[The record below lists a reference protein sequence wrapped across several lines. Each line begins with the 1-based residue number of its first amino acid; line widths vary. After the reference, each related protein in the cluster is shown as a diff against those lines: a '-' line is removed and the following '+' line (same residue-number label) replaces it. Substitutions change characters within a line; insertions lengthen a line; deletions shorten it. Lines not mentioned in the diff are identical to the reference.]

1 MKNTYKIILFV
12 CVLIFIG
19 IGTYMSMG
27 NESAQEVSGESQ
39 EIEEINNVEETD
51 LEEQEENF
59 IVSTI
64 EHLNTIQEDMEELE
78 FLLSDIQEQDDTWRL
93 DVQFIADSSS
103 IVHNNVSSGVLN
115 EEQKEKYKMTLAS
128 NQSAIELADSIYSD
142 TKEALNLYDKR
153 LFEDIYTRL
162 GEQQSLIKETL
173 GNLEEERYN

>member
-1 MKNTYKIILFV
+1 
-12 CVLIFIG
+12 
-19 IGTYMSMG
+19 MSMG
-27 NESAQEVSGESQ
+27 NESVQGVSGESQ
-39 EIEEINNVEETD
+39 ENEGYNSVEEIDPEEY
-51 LEEQEENF
+51 EEKF

-78 FLLSDIQEQDDTWRL
+78 FLLSDIQEQDDNWRL
-93 DVQFIADSSS
+93 DIQFITDSSS
-103 IVHNNVSSGVLN
+103 VVHNNVSTGFLN

-142 TKEALNLYDKR
+142 TEEALNLYDKR

-162 GEQQSLIKETL
+162 EEQESLIKETL